1 MTDFAQKVE
10 IVLDDEKILSDDIYE
25 LNDIYRSIKDMF
37 TQKGMHDVSQG
48 NKLIFISREGEK
60 DAYCTCGLNVNN
72 LYDSEWARPYLKK
85 MLWYNGSRGSVEDV
99 LLIRVEFDKKYG
111 EKRRA

>member
-10 IVLDDEKILSDDIYE
+10 IILDNEKILADDIYE

-37 TQKGMHDVSQG
+37 TQRGMHDVSQDD
-48 NKLIFISREGEK
+48 KLIFISRKGEK
-60 DAYCTCGLNVNN
+60 DAYCTCGLNVNY
-72 LYDSEWARPYLKK
+72 LYDAEWARPYLKK
-85 MLWYNGSRGSVEDV
+85 MLWYNGNRGSVEDA
-99 LLIRVEFDKKYG
+99 LAICSAFDKKYS